1 MANAAVLERR
11 VVDAL
16 RRAGYSNAG
25 VTLVVGASGGPDSS
39 ALLYALD
46 RLKAAHG
53 LSLHVAHLNH
63 NFRGQEAED
72 DATFVADAARELGLP
87 VTVAKEDPHEY
98 QRKRGISS
106 FEQGAREMRYAFM
119 ARVARDAGARAVTV
133 GHTADDLAETVMLHV
148 LRGAGLHGLRGMAE
162 VSEWPWPAD
171 AGGLQLFRPL
181 LDVTKDQ
188 TAEYCRQI
196 GRPYRE
202 DSGNY
207 MWRFTRNRLRHDL
220 MPRLAQDY
228 NPQVRNALV
237 RLARTAAEELDFVER
252 ELDRVWPDVAG
263 RTPDAGEHSIP
274 EVRYSRTAM
283 AAVHP
288 LLQRLALRR
297 GYILV
302 TGNSTRLRE
311 SHLVAMEGLVLGEQ
325 SGRTLELPGGVRL
338 RREYGEL
345 VLTRSQEPDC
355 PYPELHGGYSVPLP
369 AEAGVETV
377 VSAGPWLVTMQ
388 VGMAG
393 EEPSWAGAGA
403 GGGDQWTACLDRG
416 ALGDVVTV
424 RAWRPGDRIQPLG
437 MRGRKK
443 LQDLFTD
450 LRVPR
455 RWRGRVP
462 LFESATGIA
471 WVVGHRIAE
480 WAKVDAEAGEQV
492 LWVRFS
498 RIQTGLSSPETG
510 EPGDC

>member
-1 MANAAVLERR
+1 MANAAGLERK
-11 VVDAL
+11 VAAAL
-16 RRAGYSNAG
+16 QRAGYSNTG

-46 RLKAAHG
+46 RLREAHG

-72 DATFVADAARELGLP
+72 DAAFVAEVSKELGLP

-119 ARVARDAGARAVTV
+119 ARVAKDAGARAVTV

-148 LRGAGLHGLRGMAE
+148 LRGAGLYGLRGMGE
-162 VSEWPWPAD
+162 VSAWPWPAN
-171 AGGLQLFRPL
+171 AGGLKLFRPL

-188 TAEYCRQI
+188 TVEYCREI
-196 GRPYRE
+196 GRTYQE

-207 MWRFTRNRLRHDL
+207 LWRFTRNKIRHDL
-220 MPRLAQDY
+220 MPRLVQDY

-252 ELDRVWPDVAG
+252 ELDRVWPDVV
-263 RTPDAGEHSIP
+263 EHSP
-274 EVRYSRTAM
+274 DVGENLSEEVRYARPAM
-283 AAVHP
+283 AALHP

-302 TGNSTRLRE
+302 TGDATRLRE
-311 SHLVAMEGLVLGEQ
+311 SHLVAMEGLALGQ
-325 SGRTLELPGGVRL
+325 RGGRVLELPGGVIL
-338 RREYGEL
+338 RQEYGEL
-345 VLTRSQEPDC
+345 VLTRNRQADC
-355 PYPELHGGYSVPLP
+355 PYPELDGEHPVLLP
-369 AEAGVETV
+369 VEPGVETV
-377 VSAGPWLVTMQ
+377 VSAGPWLITMQ
-388 VGMAG
+388 VGMAAEG
-393 EEPSWAGAGA
+393 PSWSGAGS
-403 GGGDQWTACLDRG
+403 GDEWTACLDRR
-416 ALGDVVTV
+416 ALGDGETDEVTV

-437 MRGRKK
+437 MRGQKK

-455 RWRGRVP
+455 HWRARVP
-462 LFESATGIA
+462 LLESARGIA
-471 WVVGHRIAE
+471 WVVGHRIAD
-480 WAKVDAEAGEQV
+480 WAKVNAEAGEQV

-498 RIQTGLSSPETG
+498 QGQDKTL
-510 EPGDC
+510 